1 MDDLIAALL
10 CLPFIIAPLILL
22 IVIILNRIHSCHSSR

>member
-10 CLPFIIAPLILL
+10 CLPFVVAPLILL
-22 IVIILNRIHSCHSSR
+22 VVIALNKIPSCHSRR